1 MMWEHLVTWLE
12 QKRGSVCSP
21 ALREMMGRRDAQSPG
36 SASANISLLHGVVF
50 AAETTTRSS
59 LQGGS
64 GFLITPGF
72 LCFSY
77 CSHSLPGE
85 VGRNDVTSS

>member
-1 MMWEHLVTWLE
+1 MMWKHLVTWPE

-21 ALREMMGRRDAQSPG
+21 ALREMMERRDAQSPG

-59 LQGGS
+59 L
-64 GFLITPGF
+64 LITPGF

-85 VGRNDVTSS
+85 VGRNDVTSR